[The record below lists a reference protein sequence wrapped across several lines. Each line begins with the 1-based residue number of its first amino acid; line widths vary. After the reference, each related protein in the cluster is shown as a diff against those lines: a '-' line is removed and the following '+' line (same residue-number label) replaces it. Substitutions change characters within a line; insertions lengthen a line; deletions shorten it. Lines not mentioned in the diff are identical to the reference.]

1 MWRMRE
7 WQVEQ
12 LAQEAEWCR
21 RYAAINSVGLRK
33 IVKKHDKR
41 CGNRKGYEFL
51 QARPIAPVTPRC
63 RLAPRLAGMLCAVLL
78 VACSIHEARLHRE
91 RMHVENTVCCTCR
104 CIWAHTWPSAACG
117 EVVMARPTRRVGQEV

>member
-1 MWRMRE
+1 MRG

-33 IVKKHDKR
+33 IIKKHDKH

-51 QARPIAPVTPRC
+51 QACPNAVTPC
-63 RLAPRLAGMLCAVLL
+63 RTFCIVTACQLCKLAGMDLAL
-78 VACSIHEARLHRE
+78 
-91 RMHVENTVCCTCR
+91 
-104 CIWAHTWPSAACG
+104 P
-117 EVVMARPTRRVGQEV
+117 